1 MADLLNK
8 AFRYR
13 WYIFWVFAIQYL
25 LLFFHRVCTAVLAPE
40 LVAVFNISGTALGF
54 LSAGYFYPYALMQI
68 PVGMLSDSFG
78 ARKTAT
84 VFGALG
90 AFGSILFGL
99 SPYFS
104 FAVFARVLIGLGVSA
119 VFVPAMT
126 VYARWFKGKEYARI
140 SGLLVAIGGIGWL
153 AGAAPLAF
161 ITQVFDW
168 RAVFV
173 FIGVLTLVL
182 TAVTWFVVA
191 DSPDKKGFSS
201 VTEPG
206 AVRSSGSGV
215 WRGLWQLCR
224 EKYFWALAPWYFM
237 RTGVLFSFAGLWA
250 GPYLLDV
257 HKLSKLETGNL
268 LSIVPI
274 AIIVGS
280 PLLGYLSDK
289 VFGSRKI
296 VLVGSSVLH
305 CACWVVLL
313 LYTDTV
319 SVGWLCVILFLMGIA
334 AGSPGNVGFANVKE
348 VFPPS
353 MAGTAIGAANLFA
366 FLGGVVLQPLI
377 GYVLDLT
384 GRVGSAY
391 PSSAYRTAFWVFFA
405 ASIIALVSVFFTKE
419 TLSQGR
425 TASGSR

>member
-1 MADLLNK
+1 MPDAL
-8 AFRYR
+8 RYR
-13 WYIFWVFAIQYL
+13 WYIFWIFAIQYL

-40 LVAVFNISGTALGF
+40 LVAAFNISGTALGF

-78 ARKTAT
+78 PRKTAT

-99 SPYFS
+99 SPYFG
-104 FAVFARVLIGLGVSA
+104 FAIFSRVLIGFGVSA

-126 VYARWFKGKEYARI
+126 VYAQWFKGKEYARI

-168 RAVFV
+168 RTVFV

-182 TAVTWFVVA
+182 TGVTWLVVA

-201 VTEPG
+201 VAEPG
-206 AVRSSGSGV
+206 VVRASSAGV
-215 WRGLWQLCR
+215 WRGLAMLWK

-237 RTGVLFSFAGLWA
+237 RTGVLFAFAGLWA
-250 GPYLLDV
+250 GPYLMDV
-257 HKLSKLETGNL
+257 HKLSKLATGNL

-280 PLLGYLSDK
+280 PFLGYLSDK
-289 VFGSRKI
+289 VFVSRKVI
-296 VLVGSSVLH
+296 LVGSSILH
-305 CACWVVLL
+305 SACWIVLL
-313 LYTDTV
+313 LYLETI
-319 SVGWLCVILFLMGIA
+319 SIGSLCVILFLIGIGS
-334 AGSPGNVGFANVKE
+334 GSPGSVGFANVKE
-348 VFPPS
+348 VFPSS
-353 MAGTAIGAANLFA
+353 MAGTAIGAANTFA

-384 GRVGSAY
+384 GRVEGAY
-391 PSSAYRTAFWVFFA
+391 PASAYRTAFWVFFG
-405 ASIIALVSVFFTKE
+405 ASVVALVSVLFSKE
-419 TLSQGR
+419 TIGR
-425 TASGSR
+425 EKTVLGSR